1 MSKIFRLSLPG
12 LQFNS
17 FNRSIFFT
25 FSSKG
30 KRRWRVMEWG
40 CKAAVNKVVSPP
52 PWLPLPRP
60 AGKHILFGGNY
71 RWNHLDLQGY
81 LCCSEHRWHGHQ
93 LEWLTMSLL
102 LTSPLVNKLSRHMKC
117 LYVCVYRCL
126 HACVWERECVY
137 VCVRIHCTC
146 VCLRVCLCVYIM
158 HVLFKDH
165 IPGGT
170 PGLLCLFHLSAEI
183 PTNTPPILAT
193 PQHPSPCFFTSNTS
207 CQTHRLEKSLPGIP
221 AAFLILSP
229 DFTVGQMSR
238 AP

>member
-1 MSKIFRLSLPG
+1 MESPRPARLSL
-12 LQFNS
+12 
-17 FNRSIFFT
+17 
-25 FSSKG
+25 
-30 KRRWRVMEWG
+30 
-40 CKAAVNKVVSPP
+40 
-52 PWLPLPRP
+52 
-60 AGKHILFGGNY
+60 LF
-71 RWNHLDLQGY
+71 WTSVTWASTQ
-81 LCCSEHRWHGHQ
+81 
-93 LEWLTMSLL
+93 WLTMSLL
-102 LTSPLVNKLSRHMKC
+102 LTSPLVNKFRRHVKC

-126 HACVWERECVY
+126 HACMCMRERVCVY
-137 VCVRIHCTC
+137 VCVRMHCTC